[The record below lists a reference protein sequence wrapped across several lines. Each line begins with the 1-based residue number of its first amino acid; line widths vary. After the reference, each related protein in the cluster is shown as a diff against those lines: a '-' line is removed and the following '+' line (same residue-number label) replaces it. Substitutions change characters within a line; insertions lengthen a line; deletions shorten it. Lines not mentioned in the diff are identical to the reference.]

1 MSARP
6 RPDVRAVLRK
16 VPAGRVVDMMRSPVF
31 AAVVFVATA
40 IQVCADP
47 LQALL
52 SGAEG
57 WDLSLPQELVI
68 ALAALACFGQ
78 AVSVLQLGR
87 WPIPAMFGAVACY
100 LFVAVVLG
108 NPAWAAPMQLVI
120 ALAVFA
126 VGTRHTPFTA
136 SVVTL
141 LVVAGVLTILAGWAA
156 SAGAP
161 AQVVLSFV
169 VTEGTGLVTTSL
181 AGLAFGLLWSAHE
194 RRTARARLLAAEAAE
209 REEQAVEA
217 TRNAERARIAQ
228 ELHDVAGQHLAGL
241 VSLCD
246 ASAELA
252 PAHPQRAL
260 DLIDEVR
267 AEGRY
272 AAASLYGALGDLR
285 AVDDDKIAT
294 TPDLRM
300 LPDLLTFWRERGM
313 RIDYSGEGVFGDLPA
328 VVSTTAYRAV
338 QEGLSNAAKHA
349 AGADVRVSSSVAP
362 GTLQVSVENGPPKRM
377 RPDET
382 ELGLHWGLDGLR
394 EKLSLVDG
402 MLQASPDGSD
412 GWRLMV
418 RIPLPG

>member
-1 MSARP
+1 MP
-6 RPDVRAVLRK
+6 T
-16 VPAGRVVDMMRSPVF
+16 GRVVDLMGEPAF
-31 AAVVFVATA
+31 ALVVFVATVV
-40 IQVCADP
+40 QVCADP
-47 LQALL
+47 LRALIN
-52 SGAEG
+52 GAEG
-57 WDLSLPQELVI
+57 WNLPLPPGLVI
-68 ALAALACFGQ
+68 ALAALACLGQ
-78 AVSVLQLGR
+78 ALFVVRLGR
-87 WPIPAMFGAVACY
+87 WPIPSMLGTVACY

-108 NPAWAAPMQLVI
+108 NPAWAVPMQLVI
-120 ALAVFA
+120 ALAMFA
-126 VGTRHTPFTA
+126 VGAGLSPLVA
-136 SVVTL
+136 SGWSVLAVGGTL
-141 LVVAGVLTILAGWAA
+141 ASLAWWAA
-156 SAGAP
+156 GAGAP
-161 AQVVLSFV
+161 AQVVLTFV
-169 VTEGTGLVTTSL
+169 VTEGTGLVTTSF
-181 AGLAFGLLWSAHE
+181 AGLIFGVLWAAHE
-194 RRTARARLLAAEAAE
+194 RRTERARRLAAEAAE
-209 REEQAVEA
+209 REERAVEA

-252 PAHPQRAL
+252 PAHPQLAL

-300 LPDLLTFWRERGM
+300 LPEILTFWRERGM
-313 RIDYSGEGVFGDLPA
+313 DVEFAGEGSLADLPA

-349 AGADVRVSSSVAP
+349 AGATVRVVSRVTSERLHVA
-362 GTLQVSVENGPPKRM
+362 VENDPPKRM
-377 RPDET
+377 RADEA

-402 MLQASPDGSD
+402 MLQASPDESG
-412 GWRLMV
+412 GWRLSV
-418 RIPLPG
+418 VIPLSG